1 MTLNYL
7 MRLEPCCKRW
17 VPLFAV
23 VVASAWMDGGVV
35 AVAAISVAVGAAAA
49 AAAEM
54 RNTKKQRMKYLVQ
67 SIRVGDE
74 VDRRIV
80 AAMVAA
86 AEAVVDSYC
95 YCYYCYCFSHTAA
108 VAAVVA
114 AVE

>member
-1 MTLNYL
+1 M
-7 MRLEPCCKRW
+7 
-17 VPLFAV
+17 FAV

-35 AVAAISVAVGAAAA
+35 AVAAISAAVGAAAAAAVGAAAA